1 MWGLGVPMWGGSAPS
16 PPLPPP
22 QIDPAPHWIYG
33 AELVY
38 RANMGLGVFWGP
50 WGGPY
55 MGGDPDM
62 GVPICGGGPHY
73 QPPSHLPK
81 STLHRIESMGQSS
94 SIGQIWGAGWGS
106 FGVCGGVPIW
116 GSLLGSPPPPPAPP
130 APQIAHAANQW
141 GPSIGRLYWR
151 WGGGGACWGS
161 RPHLFPPKPPRRPTE
176 GRPQSLHRAV
186 GGRYGAA
193 GAAAAQS
200 HGEEHAGVASYG
212 AAPQRPAL
220 VTQRPIS
227 AGRLGGRP

>member
-1 MWGLGVPMWGGSAPS
+1 MGGVLIRGSLCGGGPHHHPPSHLPKSTPHPIGSMGQSWSIGQIWGWGSFGVPGGVP
-16 PPLPPP
+16 
-22 QIDPAPHWIYG
+22 IW
-33 AELVY
+33 
-38 RANMGLGVFWGP
+38 
-50 WGGPY
+50 
-55 MGGDPDM
+55 GGDPDM

-151 WGGGGACWGS
+151 WGRGG
-161 RPHLFPPKPPRRPTE
+161 PL
-176 GRPQSLHRAV
+176 V
-186 GGRYGAA
+186 GGPGPIYSPPNPPG
-193 GAAAAQS
+193 
-200 HGEEHAGVASYG
+200 
-212 AAPQRPAL
+212 APQKAGPNPCTVQSEVAMG
-220 VTQRPIS
+220 QRAQRQLRATGRSTRGSLPMGQPHS
-227 AGRLGGRP
+227 AQRS